1 MFKKLGLAKKCWHY
15 SILKNR
21 KTLIYYVV
29 LDDKNLVIL
38 EDENLVILEDKNIV
52 ILGNKNLLV
61 LEDKNL
67 VILLLEDEISKGKSL
82 WCTLL

>member
-1 MFKKLGLAKKCWHY
+1 MLALFNFKKSKNIDLLC
-15 SILKNR
+15 SIRGQKS
-21 KTLIYYVV
+21 
-29 LDDKNLVIL
+29 VIL

-52 ILGNKNLLV
+52 ILGDKNLLV